1 LIVNPAVSFTRFNMN
16 ADDVVLTPRAPRA
29 RAVRTPASAGIG
41 QGAASTGHAGLI
53 HIGRGQLALGMHAL
67 RHTGQ
72 KAQTLLSDLSARW
85 HPLKRP
91 ARKSLLSLQA
101 WQAAANAHCT
111 RPAANDPRAMFACTP
126 SLQVV
131 RPSSHPASRGVLRS
145 IRWVDANG
153 SQPVVRLRLSGRME
167 DVCAELDRLAALES

>member
-1 LIVNPAVSFTRFNMN
+1 
-16 ADDVVLTPRAPRA
+16 
-29 RAVRTPASAGIG
+29 
-41 QGAASTGHAGLI
+41 
-53 HIGRGQLALGMHAL
+53 
-67 RHTGQ
+67 
-72 KAQTLLSDLSARW
+72 
-85 HPLKRP
+85 
-91 ARKSLLSLQA
+91 
-101 WQAAANAHCT
+101 
-111 RPAANDPRAMFACTP
+111 MFACTP

>member
-1 LIVNPAVSFTRFNMN
+1 MN
-16 ADDVVLTPRAPRA
+16 ADDVVLTPRALRA
-29 RAVRTPASAGIG
+29 RTPHTPAGTGIE
-41 QGAASTGHAGLI
+41 QGTGSSGHVGLI
-53 HIGRGQLALGMHAL
+53 HIGRGQFALGMHAL
-67 RHTGQ
+67 RYTGQ

-91 ARKSLLSLQA
+91 ARKSLLSLQG

-111 RPAANDPRAMFACTP
+111 RPAANDPRALFACTP

-131 RPSSHPASRGVLRS
+131 RPSSRPAPRGVLRS
-145 IRWVDANG
+145 IRWVDAHG